1 MIIFFS
7 IDGYIFVQEY
17 GVKRPT
23 YVGLL
28 FSMGGGMVGDEGDE
42 TNALVS
48 ESTRTKWVVRRLIDY
63 YGWGWGIRTPGAGFR
78 VRSLTTWRIP
88 NVWVSVINFVFL
100 QAPLFILLLQMP
112 FSHHK
117 FSVHR
122 LLGNLLWHKRDRQNW
137 CAYAGHWRAWG
148 VRDSGDW

>member
-48 ESTRTKWVVRRLIDY
+48 ESTRTK
-63 YGWGWGIRTPGAGFR
+63 
-78 VRSLTTWRIP
+78 
-88 NVWVSVINFVFL
+88 
-100 QAPLFILLLQMP
+100 
-112 FSHHK
+112 
-117 FSVHR
+117 
-122 LLGNLLWHKRDRQNW
+122 
-137 CAYAGHWRAWG
+137 
-148 VRDSGDW
+148 